1 MVQKKVKQLDLIN
14 TVVKLRCRLKGKSA
28 EWSSDCYVLKKGSAL
43 RSSQCSG
50 YKS

>member
-1 MVQKKVKQLDLIN
+1 MAQKKVKQLGLIN
-14 TVVKLRCRLKGKSA
+14 TVMKLRGQLKAKSA

-43 RSSQCSG
+43 RSSQFPG